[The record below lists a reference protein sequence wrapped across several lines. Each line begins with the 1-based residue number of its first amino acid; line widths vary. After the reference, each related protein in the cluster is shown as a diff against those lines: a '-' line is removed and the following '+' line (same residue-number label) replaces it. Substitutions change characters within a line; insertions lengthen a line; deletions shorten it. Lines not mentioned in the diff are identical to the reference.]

1 MYNSDFTCAP
11 CFQPAF
17 YGYFNSFFILF
28 WTFSTGLF
36 FSAFV
41 VSHAL
46 YNPRSPFC
54 NSSLSDEHD
63 SDSDSSDQQF
73 IYTDLFPLNNNN
85 HYIPADNVHIIENTP
100 NGNVIMSYSNI
111 EEGFIYY
118 ADKNIPFD
126 VLETVARKFC
136 NSFDCGALYVSRKSE
151 LDNNDSD
158 NSDYDNS
165 ASDND
170 SENSY
175 YDNDNNNSASDND
188 IQNSKSNNDNDELN
202 SPTVNNNDSPF
213 ASLKTY
219 NSNKNP
225 ITQIDSQIAK
235 HNPTACKFVR
245 KGKFND
251 FTPII
256 HSPSPSKKISFKDF
270 KNSL

>member
-1 MYNSDFTCAP
+1 MYNFDLTCAP

-54 NSSLSDEHD
+54 TSSLSDEHD

-85 HYIPADNVHIIENTP
+85 HYIPGDNVHIIENTP
-100 NGNVIMSYSNI
+100 NGNVVMSYSNI

-136 NSFDCGALYVSRKSE
+136 NSFDCGGLYVSRKPE

-158 NSDYDNS
+158 NDIQNS
-165 ASDND
+165 ASDYDSDYEND
-170 SENSY
+170 SDY
-175 YDNDNNNSASDND
+175 D
-188 IQNSKSNNDNDELN
+188 IQNSKSDNDNDELN
-202 SPTVNNNDSPF
+202 SPTVNYNDSPF
-213 ASLKTY
+213 ASLKNY
-219 NSNKNP
+219 NSYKNTTNNNS
-225 ITQIDSQIAK
+225 TQNVI
-235 HNPTACKFVR
+235 ACKFVR

>member
-1 MYNSDFTCAP
+1 MFYYDITCDP
-11 CFQPAF
+11 CFQPSF

-36 FSAFV
+36 FSAFI

-46 YNPRSPFC
+46 YNHRSPFYIHK
-54 NSSLSDEHD
+54 SSHLHELHPD
-63 SDSDSSDQQF
+63 SDSDSDSQVM
-73 IYTDLFPLNNNN
+73 YTDLFPINN
-85 HYIPADNVHIIENTP
+85 HNHNIPGDNTHIIENTP
-100 NGNVIMSYSNI
+100 NGNVIMSYSQV

-136 NSFDCGALYVSRKSE
+136 NSFDCGALYVSRKPE
-151 LDNNDSD
+151 LDNNDSED
-158 NSDYDNS
+158 IP
-165 ASDND
+165 
-170 SENSY
+170 ENEILPRP
-175 YDNDNNNSASDND
+175 DTHNHTDTD
-188 IQNSKSNNDNDELN
+188 KL
-202 SPTVNNNDSPF
+202 NDSPF
-213 ASLKTY
+213 ASLKNY
-219 NSNKNP
+219 NINSNTTLNNSHLNA
-225 ITQIDSQIAK
+225 TTHSA
-235 HNPTACKFVR
+235 TACKFVR